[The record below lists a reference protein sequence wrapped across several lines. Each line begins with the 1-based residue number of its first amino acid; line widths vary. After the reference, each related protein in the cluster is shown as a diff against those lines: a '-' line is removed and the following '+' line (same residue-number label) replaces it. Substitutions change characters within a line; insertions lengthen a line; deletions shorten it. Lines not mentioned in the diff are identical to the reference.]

1 MDIILIAAVTLNG
14 KIARNT
20 KDATT
25 WSKDR
30 HLFKK
35 QTIGQ
40 TVIFG
45 STTAKL
51 LKEDLIGRRVIII
64 NRSIIPEETL
74 KTVKTERCF
83 IAGGARTNSLFIDYF
98 THIYLTV
105 HPRIFSENAVPL
117 FHSLD
122 SEIPIMLE
130 KIIAV
135 DKAENIYQHQYKVVR

>member
-1 MDIILIAAVTLNG
+1 MDIILIAAVTING
-14 KIARNT
+14 KIARHT
-20 KDATT
+20 KDATI

-40 TVIFG
+40 TVILG
-45 STTAKL
+45 SKTARL
-51 LKEDLIGRRVIII
+51 LKSDLIGRRVIII
-64 NRSIIPEETL
+64 HRSIIPEETL
-74 KTVKTERCF
+74 KTVKTEKCF

-105 HPRIFSENAVPL
+105 HPLIFSEFAVPL

-122 SEIPIMLE
+122 REIPIVLE
-130 KIIAV
+130 NIIAV
-135 DKAENIYQHQYKVVR
+135 DKEENIYQHQYKVVR